1 MRFLKTVGIYKVGR
15 ITGFQENILGI
26 SFFKLDNSETVIE
39 VIEWSFDKIDRHE
52 IPTWKEEVLEQV
64 LSGLKSINQ
73 QLGTT
78 YKASKIYFSPFENS
92 AN

>member
-52 IPTWKEEVLEQV
+52 IPT
-64 LSGLKSINQ
+64 
-73 QLGTT
+73 
-78 YKASKIYFSPFENS
+78 
-92 AN
+92 